1 MKATTTVKAVPAA
14 LKKAGIAHPTSD
26 KMVSFCVAC
35 FADCVSANAT
45 LENAKALW
53 DAARASL
60 RIELARAY
68 KVIAHGKAWD
78 TFKADLRAALVTA
91 KVCDTV
97 KDAGRLVNNAL
108 IALSITGNGAKKG
121 GKKRGRKEVTATG
134 AEHNKTTEA
143 PSIIVAAL
151 AYISKAQEKHAGDG
165 EMLETLGEIAA
176 ILSAN

>member
-1 MKATTTVKAVPAA
+1 MKATNKVKAVPAA
-14 LKKAGIAHPTSD
+14 LKKAGIAHPTTPQ
-26 KMVSFCVAC
+26 MVSFCVAC
-35 FADCVSANAT
+35 FSDVMSASAT

-53 DAARASL
+53 DAARVSL

-78 TFKADLRAALVTA
+78 SFKADLRAALVNA
-91 KVCDTV
+91 RVCETL

-121 GKKRGRKEVTATG
+121 GKKGRKEKVAGT
-134 AEHNKTTEA
+134 ERNVTTEA

-165 EMLETLGEIAA
+165 EVTEMLGEIAA
-176 ILSAN
+176 ILGAGK